1 MKTLDSFVETKRTS
15 KKDVK
20 RHNDIIQK
28 LKALNVLINR
38 LGRKIKT
45 TERNLGNLKEKIK
58 DVKKER
64 DELKEQMEII
74 IGVK

>member
-1 MKTLDSFVETKRTS
+1 MKPLDSFVETEKPI
-15 KKDVK
+15 KKDTK
-20 RHNDIIQK
+20 KHNDIIQK

-38 LGRKIKT
+38 LSRKIKT